1 MPRHDEVRSHNVLRA
16 VGYIYECAVRAD
28 NDESGAWFW
37 HSRVNS
43 NVWKLILIASAAG
56 TRLKKSTAWEP
67 AQLLWTRA
75 EARCTG
81 RGGTAG
87 TMAPGGEKQHEPYYA
102 NADLAAAYL
111 EAAFTTLKDE
121 TMTTKDPTTPA
132 VVRPAAGANATA
144 LDTAAP
150 ARSFFDWGRASAF
163 AIAAVSTAD

>member
-1 MPRHDEVRSHNVLRA
+1 
-16 VGYIYECAVRAD
+16 
-28 NDESGAWFW
+28 
-37 HSRVNS
+37 
-43 NVWKLILIASAAG
+43 
-56 TRLKKSTAWEP
+56 
-67 AQLLWTRA
+67 
-75 EARCTG
+75 
-81 RGGTAG
+81 
-87 TMAPGGEKQHEPYYA
+87 MAPGAEKQHEPYYA

>member
-1 MPRHDEVRSHNVLRA
+1 MAQSRQLKCVEAYTYSLGR
-16 VGYIYECAVRAD
+16 GY
-28 NDESGAWFW
+28 
-37 HSRVNS
+37 
-43 NVWKLILIASAAG
+43 AAEEINCLG
-56 TRLKKSTAWEP
+56 TS
-67 AQLLWTRA
+67 QLLWTRA

>member
-1 MPRHDEVRSHNVLRA
+1 MQPYFVLP
-16 VGYIYECAVRAD
+16 
-28 NDESGAWFW
+28 
-37 HSRVNS
+37 
-43 NVWKLILIASAAG
+43 G
-56 TRLKKSTAWEP
+56 TRLTEARLCCAPGTS
-67 AQLLWTRA
+67 QLLWTRA